1 MIYFFNSTG
10 NFGSDKMRCTHIL
23 EHLNTKNINTVV
35 VPQSSKSFIDKVKDI
50 KNSKTFWIKTIE
62 ENALKTSKKNNNCNI
77 YDCVDNYVYNK
88 NKLIHCIKSN
98 LLDIII
104 VNNNF
109 MKLEIEKMN
118 ENIKVI
124 VIYHHY
130 DPIYKTIPVYEP
142 ETFTFGY
149 IGSLAS
155 LNHSENFRFHK
166 ELGKEFNIVFLD
178 SEDGKYYNISALP
191 QSGKPQKQLD
201 NIEIKFHCHISIRKL
216 NSDLSKYKTS
226 AKLATSCAFRQN
238 ILTTN
243 EECIRDLLPPEYPF
257 ILLDDDL
264 KSIKQMM
271 NKIVNDYNS
280 NKVLWN
286 KGLEIINDVRKHL
299 DLENSIGKSY
309 EKIISNDF

>member
-10 NFGSDKMRCTHIL
+10 NLGSDKMRCTHIIEYL
-23 EHLNTKNINTVV
+23 KIKNINTAV
-35 VPQSSKSFIDKVKDI
+35 VPQRSKTFIHKVEDI
-50 KNSKTFWIKTIE
+50 KNSKIFWIKNIE
-62 ENALKTSKKNNNCNI
+62 ENALTTSKKNNNCNI

-88 NKLIHCIKSN
+88 KKIIHCIKSN

-130 DPIYKTIPVYEP
+130 DPIYKTIPIYEP
-142 ETFTFGY
+142 EVFTFGY
-149 IGSLAS
+149 IGSLAT

-178 SEDGKYYNISALP
+178 SEDGKYYNISTLP
-191 QSGKPQKQLD
+191 QHGKPQKQLD

-216 NSDLSKYKTS
+216 HSDLSKYKTS
-226 AKLATSCAFRQN
+226 AKLATSCAFHQN

-243 EECIRDLLPPEYPF
+243 EECIKDLLPSEYPF
-257 ILLDDDL
+257 ILFDDDL
-264 KSIKQMM
+264 ESIKQMM
-271 NKIVNDYNS
+271 NKIVNDYNG

-286 KGLEIINDVRKHL
+286 KGLEIINDVRKNL
-299 DLENSIGKSY
+299 DLENNIGKSY